1 VTKLNAKK
9 MIVAVAA
16 ALMLLVGAGIAYANG
31 SGANGSGDDGS
42 GQPTGPG
49 MDKAKSVALEQV
61 NGRVTGTEFQDE
73 EGYYEVEITKPD
85 GSQVDVHLD
94 KNYNVINAQSDGGGS
109 DTQDGPNDSNDGGG

>member
-1 VTKLNAKK
+1 MNAKK
-9 MIVAVAA
+9 TIVAVAV
-16 ALMLLVGAGIAYANG
+16 ALMLLVGAGVAYANG
-31 SGANGSGDDGS
+31 SGASGSGDDGS

-94 KNYNVINAQSDGGGS
+94 KNYNVINVQSDGGGS